1 MKVLVYRALHSPPQR
16 IQQKLKT
23 MLISLAGPS
32 MVCRHISWERGRESE
47 LVHHHLG
54 SHTQQRER
62 ACAQEEKARK
72 LGRVPSPKSA
82 EGTRVHSPHLGV
94 LPRIHGQHSQV

>member
-32 MVCRHISWERGRESE
+32 MVCRHISWE
-47 LVHHHLG
+47 
-54 SHTQQRER
+54 
-62 ACAQEEKARK
+62 
-72 LGRVPSPKSA
+72 
-82 EGTRVHSPHLGV
+82 
-94 LPRIHGQHSQV
+94 